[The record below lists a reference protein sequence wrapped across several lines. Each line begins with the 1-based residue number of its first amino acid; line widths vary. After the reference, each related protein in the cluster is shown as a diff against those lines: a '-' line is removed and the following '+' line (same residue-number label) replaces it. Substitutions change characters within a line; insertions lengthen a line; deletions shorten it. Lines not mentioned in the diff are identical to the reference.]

1 MHSIS
6 IWWESIQYTLI
17 GIGEILTS
25 ISSYEL
31 FYSQVPES
39 MRSVCQGLN
48 LLTTSIGFM
57 ITGGINSVFSFWI
70 PNDLDHGHLEYVYWF
85 VAVITLLNM
94 GAFVQVSQSFEYSDV
109 GFVVGD
115 GDGDGDGEKQDNEET
130 PSNVTNGITT
140 LSKVP
145 QTSLSPNWTKH
156 PMRAKWRRHQ
166 NKERAK
172 STYY

>member
-1 MHSIS
+1 MHEIS

-48 LLTTSIGFM
+48 LLTTSVGFM

-70 PNDLDHGHLEYVYWF
+70 PNDLDKGHLEYVYF
-85 VAVITLLNM
+85 IVAIMTMINLA
-94 GAFVQVSQSFEYSDV
+94 AFLQVSQSFEYTNDV
-109 GFVVGD
+109 
-115 GDGDGDGEKQDNEET
+115 
-130 PSNVTNGITT
+130 NVMV
-140 LSKVP
+140 S
-145 QTSLSPNWTKH
+145 
-156 PMRAKWRRHQ
+156 
-166 NKERAK
+166 
-172 STYY
+172 STIVL